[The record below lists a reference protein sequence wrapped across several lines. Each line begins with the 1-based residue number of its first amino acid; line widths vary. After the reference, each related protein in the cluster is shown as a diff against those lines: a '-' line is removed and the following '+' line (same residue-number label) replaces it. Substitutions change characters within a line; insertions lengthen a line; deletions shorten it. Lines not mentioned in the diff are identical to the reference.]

1 LNVDLISFETICNH
15 FLLFGALVK
24 KKKFAKAMHLFG
36 LILLGVFGALEIKS
50 FLEKILSEFQTYI
63 VDKIKF
69 ISRFWFISRIWKS
82 ISFAFFD

>member
-36 LILLGVFGALEIKS
+36 FDTTWSIWCSRNKIIFREDSIGVSDIYSG
-50 FLEKILSEFQTYI
+50 
-63 VDKIKF
+63 
-69 ISRFWFISRIWKS
+69 
-82 ISFAFFD
+82 